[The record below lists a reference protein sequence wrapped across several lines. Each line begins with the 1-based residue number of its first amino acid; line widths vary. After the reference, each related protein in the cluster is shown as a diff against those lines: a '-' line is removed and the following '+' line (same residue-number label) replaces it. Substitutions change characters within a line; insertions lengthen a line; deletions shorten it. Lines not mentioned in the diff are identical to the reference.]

1 MSIFIVRSS
10 TLVTI
15 AAVRI
20 LVVED
25 EPKMG
30 RLLARGFADEGDV
43 ADVAASGEEAL
54 RMAVSTRYD
63 AIMLDVILPGL
74 DGFVTCRVL
83 RSRGVWTPVLL
94 TAWDLVS
101 DRERFEAGAD
111 DLLVK
116 PFSFAGLLARLHA
129 LAQHA
134 PGERPTTQ
142 LVDDLRF
149 NPAAN
154 RVWHG
159 DLELEL

>member
-1 MSIFIVRSS
+1 MSIFILPSS
-10 TLVTI
+10 TRVTI
-15 AAVRI
+15 AAVRV

-54 RMAVSTRYD
+54 RMAASTRYD
-63 AIMLDVILPGL
+63 AIVLDVILPGL
-74 DGFVTCRVL
+74 DGFATCREL

-94 TAWDLVS
+94 TAWDAFS
-101 DRERFEAGAD
+101 DRERFDAGAD
-111 DLLVK
+111 DYLVK

-129 LAQHA
+129 LVRQA

-149 NPAAN
+149 NPVADP
-154 RVWHG
+154 VWRG